1 MPMVIIGLT
10 SPLIYQPLTQ
20 AISAWAKGGGVI
32 VTKDGNMAAVSRR
45 LATLAPLCLLSV
57 ICTTGCTGVREYF
70 HNGFKVGPNYKRPAV
85 PVADDWIDSQN
96 PRVSILQGDYRA
108 WWQVFNDPV
117 LNGLV
122 QTAYQQNITLR
133 EAGFRVAEAQ
143 AQRGI
148 VVGNL
153 FPQTQQVVADYTRT
167 QRSTETALFPSIPP
181 GSPFANLASP
191 QFSNWRIGSALSWE
205 LDFWGRY
212 RRAIEAADARLD
224 SSVEDFDDAL
234 VILIAEVARTYVELR
249 TVEQRLEVARNNAD
263 LQTESTRV
271 AQARLD
277 AKAADS
283 ELDTPQAKAN
293 LGSTLAAVE
302 VLEIQRRQ
310 AQNRLAVLMGM
321 QPLDLTYLLD
331 GPAAIP
337 TAPDTISVGIPAE
350 LIWRRPDVRR
360 AERLAAA
367 KSAEIGV
374 ATSELYPHM
383 SINGT
388 MDWQAG
394 QFSDVF
400 KSSAF
405 GGTIGPSLRWNV
417 LNYGR
422 LLNNIRAQDAQFQQL
437 VATYQQTVLKA
448 NEEAENAI
456 VAYLH
461 YTDQIKVLDESARQA
476 REAERV
482 AQVKYREGEID
493 FNRLFTVQQL
503 LLNQQERLAAAGGNA
518 AQSLVDLYRAL
529 GGGWQIRL
537 DRSARGAPAHEM
549 PASPPAPPAREAL
562 PAPRPM
568 SDDLEERQE

>member
-1 MPMVIIGLT
+1 MPHTNL
-10 SPLIYQPLTQ
+10 S
-20 AISAWAKGGGVI
+20 
-32 VTKDGNMAAVSRR
+32 
-45 LATLAPLCLLSV
+45 PLCLLV
-57 ICTTGCTGVREYF
+57 LICTTGCTGVHEYV

-85 PVADDWIDSQN
+85 PVADEWIDSKN
-96 PRVSILQGDYRA
+96 PQISSVPGNYRS

-117 LNGLV
+117 LNRLV

-143 AQRGI
+143 SLRGI
-148 VVGNL
+148 VIGNL

-167 QRSTETALFPSIPP
+167 QRSTETALFPTIPP
-181 GSPFANLASP
+181 GSPFANLAAP
-191 QFSNWRIGSALSWE
+191 QFSNWRIGGALAWE

-224 SSVEDFDDAL
+224 SSVEAFDDAL
-234 VILIAEVARTYVELR
+234 VILIGEVARTYVELR
-249 TVEQRLEVARNNAD
+249 TLEQQLQVARNNAD
-263 LQTESTRV
+263 LQSESARV

-302 VLEIQRRQ
+302 VLEIQRRR

-321 QPLDLTYLLD
+321 PPHDLTYLLD
-331 GPAAIP
+331 GPASIP
-337 TAPDTISVGIPAE
+337 TAPETVAVGVPAE
-350 LIWRRPDVRR
+350 LVWRRPDVRR
-360 AERLAAA
+360 AERLVAAQ
-367 KSAEIGV
+367 SAEIGI
-374 ATSELYPHM
+374 ATSDMYPHI

-388 MDWQAG
+388 MDWQAA

-422 LLNNIRAQDAQFQQL
+422 LLNNIRAQDARFQQL
-437 VATYQQTVLKA
+437 VATYQQTVLQA

-461 YTDQIKVLDESARQA
+461 FTDQIKVLEESARQS

-503 LLNQQERLAAAGGNA
+503 LLNQQERLANARGNA
-518 AQSLVDLYRAL
+518 AQSLIDLYRSL
-529 GGGWQIRL
+529 GGGWEIRL
-537 DRSARGAPAHEM
+537 NSSAGDATTPELTAD
-549 PASPPAPPAREAL
+549 PLPVPPAPQTL
-562 PAPRPM
+562 PAPRSIP
-568 SDDLEERQE
+568 DELEQRQQ

>member
-1 MPMVIIGLT
+1 MANRSSRAVWLVA
-10 SPLIYQPLTQ
+10 IY
-20 AISAWAKGGGVI
+20 G
-32 VTKDGNMAAVSRR
+32 
-45 LATLAPLCLLSV
+45 CLLAS
-57 ICTTGCTGVREYF
+57 TGGCTSCREYIA
-70 HNGFKVGPNYKRPAV
+70 NGLKVGPNYKRPAA
-85 PVADDWIDSQN
+85 PVANEWIDSQN
-96 PRVSILQGDYRA
+96 PRISSVPGDYRA
-108 WWQVFNDPV
+108 WWQVFNDPA
-117 LNGLV
+117 LNRLV

-143 AQRGI
+143 ALRGI

-167 QRSTETALFPSIPP
+167 QRSTETALFPAIPP
-181 GSPFANLASP
+181 DSEFANLAAP
-191 QFSNWRIGSALSWE
+191 QFSNWRIGGALAWE

-224 SSVEDFDDAL
+224 SSVEGFDDAL
-234 VILIAEVARTYVELR
+234 VILIGEVAGTYVELR
-249 TVEQRLEVARNNAD
+249 TVEQRLQVARNNAD
-263 LQTESTRV
+263 LQAESARV

-277 AKAADS
+277 AKAAES

-293 LGSTLAAVE
+293 LGSTLAVVE
-302 VLEIQRRQ
+302 ALEIQRRQ

-321 QPLDLTYLLD
+321 PPHDLTYLLN

-337 TAPDTISVGIPAE
+337 TAPETVAIGVPAE
-350 LIWRRPDVRR
+350 LVWRRPDVRR
-360 AERLAAA
+360 AERLVAAQ
-367 KSAEIGV
+367 SAEIGI
-374 ATSELYPHM
+374 ATSDLYPHI

-388 MDWQAG
+388 MDWQAA

-405 GGTIGPSLRWNV
+405 GGTIGPGLRWNV

-422 LLNNIRAQDAQFQQL
+422 LLNTIRAQDARFQQS
-437 VATYQQTVLKA
+437 VANYQQTVLQA

-461 YTDQIKVLDESARQA
+461 FTDQIKVLEESARQA
-476 REAERV
+476 LEAERV

-503 LLNQQERLAAAGGNA
+503 LLNQQERLAASRGNA
-518 AQSLVDLYRAL
+518 AQSLVDLYRSL
-529 GGGWQIRL
+529 GGGWEIRL
-537 DRSARGAPAHEM
+537 DPSASGAAAHELPAAPAG
-549 PASPPAPPAREAL
+549 PPAPETL
-562 PAPRPM
+562 PAPRP
-568 SDDLEERQE
+568 EPTT

>member
-1 MPMVIIGLT
+1 
-10 SPLIYQPLTQ
+10 
-20 AISAWAKGGGVI
+20 
-32 VTKDGNMAAVSRR
+32 
-45 LATLAPLCLLSV
+45 
-57 ICTTGCTGVREYF
+57 
-70 HNGFKVGPNYKRPAV
+70 
-85 PVADDWIDSQN
+85 VADEWIDSQN
-96 PRVSILQGDYRA
+96 QRISSVQGDDRA

-143 AQRGI
+143 AQRDI
-148 VVGNL
+148 VVGSL
-153 FPQTQQVVADYTRT
+153 FPQVQQVGVDYSRT
-167 QRSTETALFPSIPP
+167 QRSTETALFPAIPP
-181 GSPFANLASP
+181 ESPFANLAAP
-191 QFSNWRIGSALSWE
+191 QFSNWRVGGALAWE

-212 RRAIEAADARLD
+212 RRAIESADARLD
-224 SSVEDFDDAL
+224 SSVEEFDSVL
-234 VILIAEVARTYVELR
+234 VLLIGEVARTYVELR
-249 TVEQRLEVARNNAD
+249 TAEQLLQVARDNAA

-302 VLEIQRRQ
+302 AIEILRRR

-321 QPLDLTYLLD
+321 PPHDLTYLLD
-331 GPAAIP
+331 SYLADGPASIP
-337 TAPDTISVGIPAE
+337 SAPETVAVGVPAE
-350 LIWRRPDVRR
+350 LVWRRPDVRR
-360 AERLAAA
+360 AERIVAAQ
-367 KSAEIGV
+367 SAEIGI
-374 ATSELYPHM
+374 ATSELYPQIA
-383 SINGT
+383 INGT
-388 MDWQAG
+388 MDWQAA
-394 QFSDVF
+394 QFRDVF

-405 GGTIGPSLRWNV
+405 GGTVGPTLRWNV

-422 LLNNIRAQDAQFQQL
+422 LLNNIRGQDARFQQS
-437 VATYQQTVLKA
+437 VANYQRTVLQA

-461 YTDQIKVLDESARQA
+461 YTDQITVLDESARQA

-503 LLNQQERLAAAGGNA
+503 LLNQQERLANARGNA
-518 AQSLVDLYRAL
+518 AQSLIDLFRAL
-529 GGGWQIRL
+529 GGGWEIRL
-537 DRSARGAPAHEM
+537 NPPATGATGHE
-549 PASPPAPPAREAL
+549 PPAPMIPEPL
-562 PAPRPM
+562 TEPSSTP
-568 SDDLEERQE
+568 EELQEGKE

>member
-1 MPMVIIGLT
+1 MAVKSWRL
-10 SPLIYQPLTQ
+10 
-20 AISAWAKGGGVI
+20 
-32 VTKDGNMAAVSRR
+32 AAVV
-45 LATLAPLCLLSV
+45 PVGLLML
-57 ICTTGCTGVREYF
+57 ICGSGCTGVREYI
-70 HNGFKVGPNYKRPAV
+70 HNGFKVGPNYKRPAA
-85 PVADDWIDSQN
+85 PVADEWIDSQN
-96 PRVSILQGDYRA
+96 PRVSSVPGDYRT
-108 WWQVFNDPV
+108 WWHVFNDPV

-148 VVGNL
+148 AVGNL
-153 FPQTQQVVADYTRT
+153 FPQVQEVIADYTRT
-167 QRSTETALFPSIPP
+167 QRSKETALFPSIPP
-181 GSPFANLASP
+181 GSPFANLAAP
-191 QFSNWRIGSALSWE
+191 QFSNWRIGGNLVWE

-212 RRAIEAADARLD
+212 RRAIEVADARLD

-234 VILIAEVARTYVELR
+234 VMLIGEVARTYVELR
-249 TVEQRLEVARNNAD
+249 TVEQLLQVARDNAE
-263 LQTESTRV
+263 LQNESARV

-277 AKAADS
+277 ARAADS

-302 VLEIQRRQ
+302 ALEIQRRQ
-310 AQNRLAVLMGM
+310 TQNRLAVLMGM
-321 QPLDLTYLLD
+321 PPHDLTYFLD
-331 GPAAIP
+331 GPAPIP
-337 TAPDTISVGIPAE
+337 TAPDSVAVGVPAE
-350 LIWRRPDVRR
+350 LVWRRPDVRR
-360 AERLAAA
+360 AERLVAAQ
-367 KSAEIGV
+367 SAEIGI
-374 ATSELYPHM
+374 ATSELYPHI
-383 SINGT
+383 SING
-388 MDWQAG
+388 MMAWEAED
-394 QFSDVF
+394 FSDVF

-422 LLNNIRAQDAQFQQL
+422 LLNNIRAQDARFQQL
-437 VATYQQTVLKA
+437 VANYQQTVLQA

-461 YTDQIKVLDESARQA
+461 FTDQIKVLEESAQQA

-503 LLNQQERLAAAGGNA
+503 LLNQQERLANARGNA

-529 GGGWQIRL
+529 GGGWEIRL
-537 DRSARGAPAHEM
+537 GAAARGTPTAELSPV
-549 PASPPAPPAREAL
+549 PPAPPANEML
-562 PAPRPM
+562 PAAPAAVP
-568 SDDLEERQE
+568 DDLEGQQQ

>member
-1 MPMVIIGLT
+1 
-10 SPLIYQPLTQ
+10 
-20 AISAWAKGGGVI
+20 
-32 VTKDGNMAAVSRR
+32 MAADSRR
-45 LATLAPLCLLSV
+45 LTALAPLCLLTL
-57 ICTTGCTGVREYF
+57 ICTLGCTGVREYV
-70 HNGFKVGPNYKRPAV
+70 HNGFKVGPDYKRPAA
-85 PVADDWIDSQN
+85 PVADEWIDSQN
-96 PRVSILQGDYRA
+96 PRVSSVPGDYRA
-108 WWQVFNDPV
+108 WWEVFNDPA

-143 AQRGI
+143 ALRGI

-181 GSPFANLASP
+181 GSPFANLAAP
-191 QFSNWRIGSALSWE
+191 QFSNWRIGGALTWE

-212 RRAIEAADARLD
+212 RRAVEAADARLE

-234 VILIAEVARTYVELR
+234 VILIGEVARTYVELR
-249 TVEQRLEVARNNAD
+249 TVEQRLQVARENAD
-263 LQTESTRV
+263 LQTESARV

-277 AKAADS
+277 ANAADS

-321 QPLDLTYLLD
+321 PPHDLTYLLD
-331 GPAAIP
+331 GPATIP
-337 TAPDTISVGIPAE
+337 TAPDTVAVGVPAE
-350 LIWRRPDVRR
+350 LVWRRPDVRR
-360 AERLAAA
+360 AERLVAAQ
-367 KSAEIGV
+367 SAEIGI
-374 ATSELYPHM
+374 AMSELYPQI

-388 MDWQAG
+388 MDWQAA
-394 QFSDVF
+394 QFKDVF

-405 GGTIGPSLRWNV
+405 GGTVGPGLRWNV

-422 LLNNIRAQDAQFQQL
+422 LLNNIRGQDARFQQS
-437 VATYQQTVLKA
+437 VANYQETVLRA

-461 YTDQIKVLDESARQA
+461 YTDQIRVLEESAGQA

-503 LLNQQERLAAAGGNA
+503 LLNQQERLAASRGNA

-529 GGGWQIRL
+529 GGGWEIRL
-537 DRSARGAPAHEM
+537 GGAGVGGVVQEQPTTPPLPLDAETL
-549 PASPPAPPAREAL
+549 PVPSPVPEIERN
-562 PAPRPM
+562 
-568 SDDLEERQE
+568 EE

>member
-1 MPMVIIGLT
+1 
-10 SPLIYQPLTQ
+10 
-20 AISAWAKGGGVI
+20 
-32 VTKDGNMAAVSRR
+32 MAVRSRR
-45 LATLAPLCLLSV
+45 LAALAPVCLLTL
-57 ICTTGCTGVREYF
+57 ICATGCTGVREYV
-70 HNGFKVGPNYKRPAV
+70 HNGLKVGPNYKRPAV
-85 PVADDWIDSQN
+85 PVADEWIDSQN
-96 PRVSILQGDYRA
+96 PRVSSVPGDYRA
-108 WWQVFNDPV
+108 WWTVFNDPV

-153 FPQTQQVVADYTRT
+153 FPQTQEVIADYTRT
-167 QRSTETALFPSIPP
+167 QRSKETALFPSIPP
-181 GSPFANLASP
+181 GSPFANLAAP
-191 QFSNWRIGSALSWE
+191 QFSNWRVGGNLVWE

-212 RRAIEAADARLD
+212 RRAIEAADARLEG
-224 SSVEDFDDAL
+224 SVEEFDDAL
-234 VILIAEVARTYVELR
+234 VILIGEVARTYVELR
-249 TVEQRLEVARNNAD
+249 TVEQRLQVARNNAN
-263 LQTESTRV
+263 LQTESARV
-271 AQARLD
+271 AQARFD
-277 AKAADS
+277 ARAADS

-302 VLEIQRRQ
+302 ALEIQRRQ
-310 AQNRLAVLMGM
+310 TQNRLAVLMGM
-321 QPLDLTYLLD
+321 PPHDLTYLLD

-337 TAPDTISVGIPAE
+337 TAPETVAVGVPAE
-350 LIWRRPDVRR
+350 LVWRRPDVRR
-360 AERLAAA
+360 AERLVAAQ
-367 KSAEIGV
+367 SAEIGI
-374 ATSELYPHM
+374 ATSELYPHI
-383 SINGT
+383 SING
-388 MDWQAG
+388 MMAWEAEN
-394 QFSDVF
+394 FSDVF

-422 LLNNIRAQDAQFQQL
+422 LLNNIRVQDARFQQL
-437 VATYQQTVLKA
+437 VANYQQTVLQA

-461 YTDQIKVLDESARQA
+461 FTDQIKVLEESARQA

-503 LLNQQERLAAAGGNA
+503 LLNQQERLADARGNA

-529 GGGWQIRL
+529 GGGWEIRL
-537 DRSARGAPAHEM
+537 DPSAGGALAHEPPSGLPVAPAPETL
-549 PASPPAPPAREAL
+549 PAPPAV
-562 PAPRPM
+562 P
-568 SDDLEERQE
+568 DDLEERQE